1 MLKINQPRIN
11 RNLCIQLPL
20 WSDAKVV
27 VLRYTMRFTHRP
39 KAPPK
44 AVRPLALNFDIV
56 SAYARILESVR
67 KGNVAYAV
75 FVVSGRARMAAINS
89 SLFQEASKAMPERM
103 IGIYDQ
109 SVNPEWLMQ
118 DLQNAESEA
127 RHEYS
132 QSL

>member
-1 MLKINQPRIN
+1 MKSLS
-11 RNLCIQLPL
+11 L
-20 WSDAKVV
+20 
-27 VLRYTMRFTHRP
+27 T
-39 KAPPK
+39 
-44 AVRPLALNFDIV
+44 FDIV
-56 SAYARILESVR
+56 TAYSRIFEKVR

-75 FVVSGRARMAAINS
+75 FIVSGRARETAINS
-89 SLFQEASKAMPERM
+89 DLFQQASRMMPERM
-103 IGIYDQ
+103 IGIYDH

>member
-1 MLKINQPRIN
+1 M
-11 RNLCIQLPL
+11 
-20 WSDAKVV
+20 
-27 VLRYTMRFTHRP
+27 
-39 KAPPK
+39 
-44 AVRPLALNFDIV
+44 RPLILTFDIV
-56 SAYARILESVR
+56 SAHSRIIEKVR

-75 FVVSGRARMAAINS
+75 FIVSGKARETAINS
-89 SLFQEASKAMPERM
+89 DLFQQASMMMPERM

-132 QSL
+132 QGL

>member
-1 MLKINQPRIN
+1 MKSLS
-11 RNLCIQLPL
+11 L
-20 WSDAKVV
+20 
-27 VLRYTMRFTHRP
+27 T
-39 KAPPK
+39 
-44 AVRPLALNFDIV
+44 FDIV
-56 SAYARILESVR
+56 SAYARIIEKVR

-75 FVVSGRARMAAINS
+75 FVVSGRARETAVTS
-89 SLFQEASKAMPERM
+89 DLFLQVSATMPERM
-103 IGIYDQ
+103 IGIYDH

>member
-20 WSDAKVV
+20 WSDAKAV
-27 VLRYTMRFTHRP
+27 VLRFTMRFTQKR
-39 KAPPK
+39 K
-44 AVRPLALNFDIV
+44 VVSRPLAISFDIV
-56 SAYARILESVR
+56 SAHARILESVR

-75 FVVSGRARMAAINS
+75 FVVSGKARLATINS
-89 SLFQEASKAMPERM
+89 SVFQEASKSMPERM

>member
-11 RNLCIQLPL
+11 RNLSIQLPL

-27 VLRYTMRFTHRP
+27 VLRYTMRFTHQK

-44 AVRPLALNFDIV
+44 AARPLVLNFDIV
-56 SAYARILESVR
+56 TAYARIIETVR
-67 KGNVAYAV
+67 KGHVAYAV
-75 FVVSGRARMAAINS
+75 FVVSGKARMAAVNS
-89 SLFQEASKAMPERM
+89 DLFIQVSATMPERM
-103 IGIYDQ
+103 IGIYDH